1 MNTQTRLK
9 ICSAGTILLKIFLIS
24 VTLFTAAAAVLL
36 FAADM
41 PWQAWLA
48 AVVAVAVI
56 EFIVF
61 WTGIILVYCSSV
73 QLGIKIRIIGALVGM
88 IPVANM
94 AALIVI
100 IKTVSQEV
108 SFERQKL
115 ALNKAR
121 HHEQVCKTK
130 YPLLMV
136 HGVFFRDY
144 RFLN

>member
-9 ICSAGTILLKIFLIS
+9 ICNAGTILLKIFLIS

-61 WTGIILVYCSSV
+61 WTG
-73 QLGIKIRIIGALVGM
+73 M

-115 ALNKAR
+115 ALKKAR
-121 HHEQVCKTK
+121 HHE
-130 YPLLMV
+130 
-136 HGVFFRDY
+136 
-144 RFLN
+144 